1 VSPAHANGQTGI
13 FDLEEAAQAATTE
26 AAEET
31 FPFVYKGEHY
41 EVPPGRSWPVSALSA
56 LAAGELETALG
67 ELLGAETYAQLAKA
81 GLTVGELNA
90 LFSAVGVSAGFPS
103 LPNSRPPARP
113 SSSRVSKRR

>member
-1 VSPAHANGQTGI
+1 
-13 FDLEEAAQAATTE
+13 
-26 AAEET
+26 
-31 FPFVYKGEHY
+31 
-41 EVPPGRSWPVSALSA
+41 VPPGRSWPVSALSA

>member
-1 VSPAHANGQTGI
+1 MNPAHANGQTGI
-13 FDLEEAAQAATTE
+13 FDLEEAAQAAATE
-26 AAEET
+26 ADGAS
-31 FPFVYKGEHY
+31 FPFTYKGEHY

-67 ELLGAETYAQLAKA
+67 ALLGAGTYAQLAKA

-103 LPNSRPPARP
+103 LPNSSRPAQR
-113 SSSRVSKRR
+113 SSTRVSKRR